1 MGQINTIHIG
11 GVVTEVPVEMN
22 GAGCGIEFIEHEIY
36 GGLSSQLVVGESFE
50 EPFNASTGI
59 SVQWAIGGG
68 GVGGGRSGGGGD
80 GGEDGSGG
88 EGGGGVQ
95 ELCVHTID
103 ESYPQPEPQHTLT
116 SLASHRRIP

>member
-1 MGQINTIHIG
+1 MLLVHFVAATWAALVAESMGQINTIHIG

-68 GVGGGRSGGGGD
+68 GGVGEVWPGRTHRLVSNSSARRALKSLFGD
-80 GGEDGSGG
+80 G
-88 EGGGGVQ
+88 
-95 ELCVHTID
+95 
-103 ESYPQPEPQHTLT
+103 
-116 SLASHRRIP
+116 R